1 MVSYRK
7 ATVASDAQ
15 ATFRALSD
23 PTRRGILRILAGGDQ
38 TIGQVAGHFEVT
50 RPAIKKHL
58 AILEDA
64 RLIEVT
70 THGRERINHLKKDGF
85 LPAVDWLSVFDA
97 YWDDRLAALKSTIEK
112 DLN

>member
-1 MVSYRK
+1 MK
-7 ATVASDAQ
+7 TATMASDAQ

-38 TIGQVAGHFEVT
+38 TIGQVAGHFDVT

-58 AILEDA
+58 AILEGA

-70 THGRERINHLKKDGF
+70 TRGRERINHLRKDGF

-97 YWDDRLAALKSTIEK
+97 FWDERLAAMKSTIEK